1 MHPALMYALA
11 PSTPLLLGQWAAH
24 TMQNP
29 RWPQSTDVPRRRAAA
44 YAKVSGRRDSMAAED
59 ADVKKLGL
67 SPKKDFKP
75 IAF

>member
-1 MHPALMYALA
+1 
-11 PSTPLLLGQWAAH
+11 
-24 TMQNP
+24 MQNP

-59 ADVKKLGL
+59 ADGKKLGL